1 MSNTLQER
9 YWSLIGRRAHWE
21 LKQRMYSL
29 MRRDGLRRVNRPW
42 PKAADSHF
50 PLIDMQINQIKP
62 FWMNQVFSGERLA
75 DFVAMQRQLD
85 DHTEAAADYFNFELK
100 YNSQGQFR
108 YRLEQAFD
116 RMGLRGRGIFKA
128 VFNPRT
134 RRIVYRAVD
143 PLNILMD
150 QGFDD
155 FADADDFVE
164 IQTLTVDQYKREQKF
179 NQTPATISAIRGKAD
194 WILAAAKLEKQA
206 SEGVTHSNNPDRIIL
221 WNIYKQM
228 ESGWMVE
235 TRSPSNWD
243 VDICQPHYLATEWQG
258 ETLLP
263 FYSLTME
270 VVDEGWYAPRG
281 IGELCAQFEAWLCKC
296 WNDRADAMTLT
307 TKPILTSDQEIPN
320 IDNLRV
326 MPGEVWPGNL
336 KAVQMPS
343 VSSTLMEEVNFTR
356 SVAEQRAK
364 APDFGQFAP
373 DEVGSGGNKPITA
386 TQSRIS
392 AGLQQVGA
400 DHDGETLRS
409 VRMMP
414 IYKHIWALK
423 VQYHD
428 ADQAITYFIGKD
440 LKDLP
445 MQVVHDNYFVIP
457 AGSGGTKHDKL
468 QRALQRFTLLYG
480 KPNVNNDELVTD
492 VLAADDSRLV
502 KRILLPANVKAG
514 NEAEAEAME
523 IAIMLLG
530 FPAQVNADEDHALRI
545 KVLVG
550 FIEKQ
555 HITAETVKPG
565 VIQNIQ
571 GHLQEHMRI
580 LQQQQPQAAKMLQA
594 QVMQMIQGLSQPQGP
609 PQLTNGTGTQT
620 VPPGANGAPP
630 AGPAGGSSNGAPAAP
645 KSPSESISVKLTDLY
660 PSERA
665 QALKMFGIVAAQ
677 PDEMYKTEQARAN
690 LKAQQPT
697 PEPKIASLAK

>member
-1 MSNTLQER
+1 
-9 YWSLIGRRAHWE
+9 
-21 LKQRMYSL
+21 MYYQ

-62 FWMNQVFSGERLA
+62 FWMNQVFSGDRLT
-75 DFVAMQRQLD
+75 DFVAMRQQLD

-116 RMGLRGRGIFKA
+116 CMGLRGRSAFKPT
-128 VFNPRT
+128 FDPRS
-134 RRIVYRAVD
+134 RRINYRAVS
-143 PLNILMD
+143 PMNILMD

-179 NQTPATISAIRGKAD
+179 KQSPATISTIRGKAD
-194 WILAAAKLEKQA
+194 WLLAAAKLEKQA

-221 WNIYKQM
+221 WNIYKKM
-228 ESGWMVE
+228 DSGWMVD
-235 TRSPSNWD
+235 TRSPANWD
-243 VDICQPHYLATEWQG
+243 VKICDPHYLATEWQG

-270 VVDEGWYAPRG
+270 IVDEGWYAPRG

-307 TKPILTSDQEIPN
+307 TKPILTSDGEIPN

-343 VSSTLMEEVNFTR
+343 VSSSLMEEVNFTR

-373 DEVGSGGNKPITA
+373 DESSGGGGGSKPITA

-414 IYKHIWALK
+414 IFKHIWALK

-428 ADQAITYFIGKD
+428 ADKTVTYFIGKD
-440 LKDLP
+440 LKQLP
-445 MQVVHDNYFVIP
+445 QQVIHDEYFVLP

-480 KPNVNNDELVTD
+480 KPNCNNDELVTD
-492 VLAADDSRLV
+492 LLAADDSRLV
-502 KRILLPANVKAG
+502 KRILLPSNVKAG

-523 IAIMLLG
+523 IAVMLLG
-530 FPAQVNADEDHALRI
+530 FPAQVNADEDHVLRL
-545 KVLVG
+545 KVLIG
-550 FIEKQ
+550 FIQKQ
-555 HITAETVKPG
+555 HITAQSVDPG
-565 VIQNIQ
+565 VIQNIA

-580 LQQQQPQAAKMLQA
+580 LTEQQPQAAKQLQA
-594 QVMQMIQGLSQPQGP
+594 QVMQMVQSLSAPQGQ
-609 PQLTNGTGTQT
+609 PQLTNGTGTGM
-620 VPPGANGAPP
+620 VGATNGATGTTPSP
-630 AGPAGGSSNGAPAAP
+630 GPGSGGLTPPAAP
-645 KSPSESISVKLTDLY
+645 EGKESDSISAKLADLY

-665 QALKMFGIVAAQ
+665 QWLQKLGITAAS
-677 PDEMYKTEQARAN
+677 PEEIFKTEQARAQ

-697 PEPKIASLAK
+697 PEPKIATIAK